1 MGWGAEF
8 WVWRERNSCPPRA
21 IDIVVDIQ
29 SAWLEPMGVTYS
41 DETDYPRLTKAV
53 QWLIAINVAI
63 YFLQLT
69 VVGSSNMLPA
79 LGFQARD
86 LSSAWWTIVTYMFVH
101 GGLWHLALNM
111 YTLYIFGP
119 RVEHAWSSGEF
130 TRYYILCGLGGW
142 FFHLL
147 FARESLLIGASA
159 AVLGVTLAYAMRW
172 PDDEVYLFGVV
183 PLKVKWMM
191 LLLVVMNL
199 VGGMAESGGGVAYLA
214 HLGGLV
220 AGWLYLRT
228 SSGAAGGGLDK
239 FKQRVSPIPD
249 LPDETPRAIPRS
261 LPRAR
266 EKGNEI
272 DEIIARSTAAVAR
285 RPVTQGPPVGVK
297 GGKRMSDLDLVL
309 DKISQ
314 EGLQSLTTD
323 EKRLLEEMSRE
334 LRGGG

>member
-1 MGWGAEF
+1 
-8 WVWRERNSCPPRA
+8 
-21 IDIVVDIQ
+21 
-29 SAWLEPMGVTYS
+29 MGVTYS
-41 DETDYPRLTKAV
+41 DDTDYPRLTKAV

-69 VVGSSNMLPA
+69 VVGSANMLPA

-86 LSSAWWTIVTYMFVH
+86 LSSAWWTILTYMFVH

-119 RVEHAWSSGEF
+119 RVEHAWSAGEF
-130 TRYYILCGLGGW
+130 TRYYVLCGLGGW

-191 LLLVVMNL
+191 VLLVVMNL
-199 VGGMAESGGGVAYLA
+199 AGGVMGSGGGVAYLA
-214 HLGGLV
+214 HLGGLA

-228 SSGAAGGGLDK
+228 STGTGAGLEK

-272 DEIIARSTAAVAR
+272 DEIIARSSAAVAR
-285 RPVTQGPPVGVK
+285 RQSTQAPPMRPK
-297 GGKRMSDLDLVL
+297 GEKRSSELDLVL

-314 EGLQSLTTD
+314 EGMESLTAD
-323 EKRLLEEMSRE
+323 ERRMLEEMSRE
-334 LRGGG
+334 LRNGG